1 MTIAVAEMYVQGVST
16 RKVTKIVEELC
27 GLEVTSTQVSRAAAE
42 LDEQL
47 ADWIEADLPEAL
59 TVVRVPPAHR
69 RRFRTTS
76 GLERLNKEI
85 KRRTGVATIFPNEVS
100 LLRLAS
106 AVLSEISDD
115 WETERA
121 YRTMEA
127 R

>member
-69 RRFRTTS
+69 RRLRTTS